1 MKKLKAALAALA
13 AAICLAVP
21 AFADIVV
28 EPEPTAGE
36 NLLLVLGLAV
46 VAVVAA
52 VLIAAAAEMRK
63 LARTLPLV
71 LVFALCLMSY
81 ALADIATGA
90 TFGVFIGIPLL
101 IIAVAVIV
109 VSVAVKAL
117 RRRREKDD
125 DK

>member
-1 MKKLKAALAALA
+1 MPM
-13 AAICLAVP
+13 AVR
-21 AFADIVV
+21 
-28 EPEPTAGE
+28 
-36 NLLLVLGLAV
+36 GL
-46 VAVVAA
+46 VAVM
-52 VLIAAAAEMRK
+52 E
-63 LARTLPLV
+63 LPLV

>member
-1 MKKLKAALAALA
+1 
-13 AAICLAVP
+13 
-21 AFADIVV
+21 
-28 EPEPTAGE
+28 
-36 NLLLVLGLAV
+36 
-46 VAVVAA
+46 
-52 VLIAAAAEMRK
+52 MRK

-117 RRRREKDD
+117 RRRQEKDD

>member
-1 MKKLKAALAALA
+1 
-13 AAICLAVP
+13 
-21 AFADIVV
+21 
-28 EPEPTAGE
+28 
-36 NLLLVLGLAV
+36 
-46 VAVVAA
+46 
-52 VLIAAAAEMRK
+52 MRK

-109 VSVAVKAL
+109 AVKAL

>member
-1 MKKLKAALAALA
+1 
-13 AAICLAVP
+13 
-21 AFADIVV
+21 
-28 EPEPTAGE
+28 
-36 NLLLVLGLAV
+36 
-46 VAVVAA
+46 
-52 VLIAAAAEMRK
+52 MRK

-101 IIAVAVIV
+101 IIAVAVLV
-109 VSVAVKAL
+109 VSAAGKAP
-117 RRRREKDD
+117 RRRRGKDD

>member
-1 MKKLKAALAALA
+1 
-13 AAICLAVP
+13 
-21 AFADIVV
+21 
-28 EPEPTAGE
+28 
-36 NLLLVLGLAV
+36 
-46 VAVVAA
+46 
-52 VLIAAAAEMRK
+52 MRK
-63 LARTLPLV
+63 LARPLPHGL
-71 LVFALCLMSY
+71 LFAQCRKSD
-81 ALADIATGA
+81 AQAAIAPGA